1 LAVEIGGNTVKEIEQ
16 YRDLFINREDAY
28 ATQRTDGS
36 YICRKKE
43 VTDRVLV
50 DHLGGRITCGWYC
63 LSKDNQIKWACVDA
77 DSEDG
82 QKFLQRVSQRLKGL
96 EIPSYIEESREGRG
110 HLWIFLEPLAAKHVR
125 KVLRRV
131 VEEGMEVFPKQNRIS
146 PKGYGSLVRG
156 PLGIHLRTGK
166 RYGFLDPETLERVG
180 KNLSEQFDYLE
191 QVVKVD
197 GVTIAAAL
205 AEVLE
210 SQPERKLGREKSG
223 RGQRR
228 TWWPVSGGPGLP

>member
-1 LAVEIGGNTVKEIEQ
+1 MRKDTMKEIEQ

-28 ATQRTDGS
+28 ATQRMDGS

-43 VTDRVLV
+43 VTDKVLV

-63 LSKDNQIKWACVDA
+63 LNKDNQIKWACVDA

-82 QKFLQRVSQRLKGL
+82 QKLLQRVSKRLKGL
-96 EIPSYIEESREGRG
+96 EIPSYIEESRQGRG
-110 HLWIFLEPLAAKHVR
+110 HLWIFLDPITARPVR
-125 KVLRRV
+125 KVLKRL

-166 RYGFLDPETLERVG
+166 RYGFLERGFHRRGGFDPDAALLITKVANSRRLPWAKAPSGANRVG
-180 KNLSEQFDYLE
+180 RYYQCYIRIIGQN
-191 QVVKVD
+191 
-197 GVTIAAAL
+197 VTH
-205 AEVLE
+205 
-210 SQPERKLGREKSG
+210 KD
-223 RGQRR
+223 
-228 TWWPVSGGPGLP
+228 

>member
-110 HLWIFLEPLAAKHVR
+110 HLWIFLEPLAAKPVR
-125 KVLRRV
+125 KVLKRV